1 MENVDVKQT
10 AEQVKQEVKQTADQV
25 KQEVADVEEHTN
37 VQEALHRVALATVGT
52 FALVGDELEHFINK
66 AIERGQI
73 AEKDARKQMQ
83 DVTEKRKGAEKGVD
97 KRFEELVARLNIPTK
112 NDINTLNEKIADLT
126 KKVDSLKN

>member
-1 MENVDVKQT
+1 MENPEVKST
-10 AEQVKQEVKQTADQV
+10 VEQVKQEVDA
-25 KQEVADVEEHTN
+25 VADAEQTK

-52 FALVGDELEHFINK
+52 IALVQDEVEHFINK

-83 DVTEKRKGAEKGVD
+83 DVSEKRKGAEKGVD